1 MIVSQIILEN
11 CLYYHLHAEQTIT
24 AAFADGRDLGL
35 LEKEL
40 TKFTLDKIILDY
52 NAIQSD
58 KPTNLILNFD
68 GIEAIQNNLL
78 PKISELRKLN
88 PNLVLINIKSVL
100 IKELGLDN
108 LFNNENNQTNDDGNY
123 VVFYVSEKLKIELY
137 RSTNEIF
144 EKRFLEL
151 LIEKYIDDVKIDKS
165 FHSSS
170 SIYLPK
176 WINIKKFISMDKPFF
191 IYAIYHLAIKTF
203 TKWKYLFEVDESYK
217 PILVCQNLNSS
228 YVSSILSNLLKT
240 DILILDQIG
249 PVNKMY
255 STLDSKIENNRNYLV
270 VSDLVCLGTEV
281 KIAKSLIEFLGGNY
295 LGNISLIR
303 IQTID
308 PKHKDYSN
316 TECVFTVD
324 KKNNVSIGYEINTD
338 LDN

>member
-1 MIVSQIILEN
+1 MIISKIILEN

-24 AAFADGRDLGL
+24 AAFTDSRDLGI
-35 LEKEL
+35 LEKEV
-40 TKFTLDKIILDY
+40 TKFTFEKIILDY
-52 NAIQSD
+52 NGIQPD
-58 KPTNLILNFD
+58 KPTNLILNFE

-88 PNLVLINIKSVL
+88 PNLVLINIKSTL

-108 LFNNENNQTNDDGNY
+108 LFNNIYNKTTEDGNFD
-123 VVFYVSEKLKIELY
+123 VFYVSETLNIEFSS
-137 RSTNEIF
+137 STIQIF
-144 EKRFLEL
+144 ENRFLQL
-151 LIEKYIDDVKIDKS
+151 LIEKYIDSVDVDKS

-170 SIYLPK
+170 SVYLPK
-176 WINIKKFISMDKPFF
+176 WINIKNFISNDKAFF
-191 IYAIYHLAIKTF
+191 IYAIYHLAIKTYA
-203 TKWKYLFEVDESYK
+203 KWKCFFEKDESYK

-228 YVSSILSNLLKT
+228 YISSILSNLLKT

-249 PVNKMY
+249 PINKMY
-255 STLDSKIENNRNYLV
+255 STLDSKIENSRNYVV

-295 LGNISLIR
+295 LGNISIIR

-308 PKHKDYSN
+308 PKHKDFRN

-324 KKNNVSIGYEINTD
+324 KTNNIGIRYEITTD

>member
-1 MIVSQIILEN
+1 MIISKIALEN

-24 AAFADGRDLGL
+24 AAFTDGRDLGI
-35 LEKEL
+35 LEKEV
-40 TKFTLDKIILDY
+40 TKFTFEKIILDY
-52 NAIQSD
+52 NGIQSD

-68 GIEAIQNNLL
+68 GIESIQNNLL

-88 PNLVLINIKSVL
+88 PNLVLINIKSTL

-108 LFNNENNQTNDDGNY
+108 LFNNKNNKTTDDGNFD
-123 VVFYVSEKLKIELY
+123 VFYVSETLNIECNN
-137 RSTNEIF
+137 STIQIF
-144 EKRFLEL
+144 EKRFLQL
-151 LIEKYIDDVKIDKS
+151 LIEKYIDSVDIDKS

-170 SIYLPK
+170 SVYLPK
-176 WINIKKFISMDKPFF
+176 WINIKNFIANDKPFF
-191 IYAIYHLAIKTF
+191 IYAIYHLAIKTYA
-203 TKWKYLFEVDESYK
+203 KWKYLFDTDESYK

-228 YVSSILSNLLKT
+228 FISSILSNLLKT

-249 PVNKMY
+249 PINKMY
-255 STLDSKIENNRNYLV
+255 STLDSKIENSRNYVV

-295 LGNISLIR
+295 LGNISIIR

-308 PKHKDYSN
+308 PKHKDFRN

-324 KKNNVSIGYEINTD
+324 KTNNVGIGYEINTD
-338 LDN
+338 LDY

>member
-1 MIVSQIILEN
+1 MIISKILLDN
-11 CLYYHLHAEQTIT
+11 SLFYHLHAEQTIT
-24 AAFADGRDLGL
+24 AAFTDGRDLGI
-35 LEKEL
+35 LEKEV
-40 TKFTLDKIILDY
+40 TKFTFEKIILDY
-52 NAIQSD
+52 NRIESN

-88 PNLVLINIKSVL
+88 PNLVLINIKSSV
-100 IKELGLDN
+100 IKELGLEN
-108 LFNNENNQTNDDGNY
+108 LFNNKNNKIKGDGDFD
-123 VVFYVSEKLKIELY
+123 VFYVSETLNIEFNI
-137 RSTNEIF
+137 STSQIF
-144 EKRFLEL
+144 QKRFLEL
-151 LIEKYIDDVKIDKS
+151 LIEKYIDSVEIDKS

-176 WINIKKFISMDKPFF
+176 WINIKNFISNDKPLF
-191 IYAIYHLAIKTF
+191 IYAIYHLAIKTY
-203 TKWKYLFEVDESYK
+203 TKWKYYFDIDESYK

-228 YVSSILSNLLKT
+228 YISSILSNLLKT

-249 PVNKMY
+249 PINKMY
-255 STLDSKIENNRNYLV
+255 STLDSKIENNRNYVV

-295 LGNISLIR
+295 LGNISIIR

-308 PKHKDYSN
+308 PHHKDFNN

-324 KKNNVSIGYEINTD
+324 KTNNAEIGYKIITD